1 MKKIDYSQFN
11 QRDDVFQI
19 SLTELAFT
27 IIFLILVLVGLTI
40 KKSDEDMDVLN
51 TNFKQATIDRDNA
64 TNKYEYILNEKNGIG
79 DVLIKKDMVEN
90 ILENIKDV
98 VIEPN
103 NISSKSSTE
112 SLLKKL
118 TENEEAKKIAEEYK
132 KILEELDKE
141 LSNLKEIKMIANQNE
156 VNKEKPSIEKETD
169 LISTIKSSIIFRK
182 EIENK
187 IGKKFDDTNIQN
199 SANIIAS
206 KLNELNKLEVNKDS
220 TVSLSKENTDLK
232 GQVVWLKNKLNANGG
247 RDYPPCWAEEVSGKP
262 QYLFIINILS
272 NGFQIDSAWP
282 KSREHDASLLPGIS
296 SVLDHSIYSIDS
308 FRERVSAI
316 NKNSIEKNCR
326 HYVKLINR
334 VNDLQSFNKHRFA
347 VEEFFYKYEIR

>member
-40 KKSDEDMDVLN
+40 KKSDEEM
-51 TNFKQATIDRDNA
+51 
-64 TNKYEYILNEKNGIG
+64 
-79 DVLIKKDMVEN
+79 DVLIKRDIVEN
-90 ILENIKDV
+90 ILTNIKEV
-98 VIEPN
+98 VTEPN
-103 NISSKSSTE
+103 SLSNKNSTE

-118 TENEEAKKIAEEYK
+118 SENEEAKKIAEEYK

-141 LSNLKEIKMIANQNE
+141 LSNLKEIKMLANQNE
-156 VNKEKPSIEKETD
+156 INKEKTSVEKESD
-169 LISTIKSSIIFRK
+169 LISTIKSSIIFRQ

-187 IGKKFDDTNIQN
+187 IGEKIDNTNIKN
-199 SANIIAS
+199 SASIITS
-206 KLNELNKLEVNKDS
+206 KLNELNKLEVDKDS

-272 NGFQIDSAWP
+272 SGFQIDSAWSE
-282 KSREHDASLLPGIS
+282 SREHDASLLPGIS

-308 FRERVSAI
+308 FRERVAAI

-334 VNDLQSFNKHRFA
+334 VNDLQFFNKHRFA

>member
-51 TNFKQATIDRDNA
+51 KNYKQSTIDRDEA
-64 TNKYEYILNEKNGIG
+64 NKKYTDLLNYENSNSEL
-79 DVLIKKDMVEN
+79 LIKRDIVEN
-90 ILENIKDV
+90 ILTNIKEV
-98 VIEPN
+98 VTEPS
-103 NISSKSSTE
+103 NISNKNSTE

-118 TENEEAKKIAEEYK
+118 SENEEAKKIADEYQ

-141 LSNLKEIKMIANQNE
+141 LSNLKEIKMLANQNE
-156 VNKEKPSIEKETD
+156 NNKETPSVENETD

-187 IGKKFDDTNIQN
+187 IGEKIDNTNIQN
-199 SANIIAS
+199 YANIIANKIIELD
-206 KLNELNKLEVNKDS
+206 KLKLDNNS
-220 TVSLSKENTDLK
+220 TLSLSKENTDLK

-262 QYLFIINILS
+262 QYLFIIKILNS
-272 NGFQIDSAWP
+272 GFQIYPAWP
-282 KSREHDASLLPGIS
+282 ETREHDALSLPGIN
-296 SVLDHSIYSIDS
+296 SVLDHSIYSIAS
-308 FRERVSAI
+308 FRERIDPI

-326 HYVKLINR
+326 HYVKLINL
-334 VNDLQSFNKHRFA
+334 VDNLQSFNKHRFA
-347 VEEFFYKYEIR
+347 VEEYFYKYEIR